1 MFDFCF
7 GALIMSLK
15 EYIVRVKVKR
25 DAVYL
30 PSAEFMKHKHQT
42 LNLGEIN

>member
-15 EYIVRVKVKR
+15 EYFVRVKVKI

-30 PSAEFMKHKHQT
+30 PSAEFMKHKHMT
-42 LNLGEIN
+42 TNIRR